1 MASASVILEIDHYP
15 APLIVARDVASQS
28 FVSIDDDNRS
38 TASVLLTRPIA
49 GRWSVEARY
58 QYWTDALLASGS
70 GFRRQLAYAGLV
82 WGQPR

>member
-1 MASASVILEIDHYP
+1 M
-15 APLIVARDVASQS
+15 
-28 FVSIDDDNRS
+28 
-38 TASVLLTRPIA
+38 LLTRPIA